1 MFIDQTESGSP
12 SKEVAI
18 YTRERRRG
26 GGGRENMHYAR
37 VFSCAHIYCMWGTHW
52 KCSIFSEGRP
62 SVGSDVCHHRPWH
75 NVWHT
80 GIKSVSLSGVE
91 VVSNIQIVNFVS
103 KIECIGKLT
112 RSKLEKKIDI
122 IFRN

>member
-1 MFIDQTESGSP
+1 
-12 SKEVAI
+12 
-18 YTRERRRG
+18 
-26 GGGRENMHYAR
+26 
-37 VFSCAHIYCMWGTHW
+37 MWGTHW